1 MATID
6 PSERRFLRLRRLTD
20 AARAFTYATRREEV
34 ARLAV
39 HQAAALLDAP
49 RALLALED
57 HEGNLR
63 LEAAHGVP
71 DAEPG
76 RLYDSGGDLAFQTL
90 LAAPPDGSGDRFLG
104 VPLVVRGRV
113 IGMLAVLAPALAQP
127 FGKEEEWALSA
138 LADHA
143 AAALE
148 LERLD
153 LDVRIRL
160 EEQLHGLEQMQEQRQ
175 RALAT
180 LAHDLRAP
188 LNAIVAFTEA
198 LHSQVLGPLEERQ
211 RDAVHRIR
219 VSATHLVAVTSDL
232 LDAALLRAGATMVA
246 LAPVRCDTVMEE
258 AALIVRPEALARGQ
272 SLEVEPAGAPVV
284 AADAN
289 RLRQVLVNLLE
300 NAVKYTA
307 PGGRIH
313 LRAGTRE
320 VGGDGWA
327 IIAVEDTGPGI
338 PAEEL
343 EAIFEAYHRATDD
356 RRAPGAGL
364 GLSISRGLVRQM
376 DGDIE
381 VSSTP
386 GVGSTFVVRLRL
398 AEPAGDPPAPLH
410 LEPKPSAELA
420 PES

>member
-1 MATID
+1 MTLVD
-6 PSERRFLRLRRLTD
+6 PSELRFLRLRRLTD

-39 HQAAALLDAP
+39 TQAAALLDAP

-57 HEGNLR
+57 EQSRLR
-63 LEAAHGVP
+63 LEAAHGV
-71 DAEPG
+71 AEAELG
-76 RLYDSGGDLAFQTL
+76 RLYDAAGDLALQAL
-90 LAAPPDGSGDRFLG
+90 LATPRDGSGDRFLG

-113 IGMLAVLAPALAQP
+113 IGMLAVLAPAGAEP
-127 FGKEEEWALSA
+127 FGEEEEWALSA

-160 EEQLHGLEQMQEQRQ
+160 EEQLHGLEQLHEQRQ

-198 LHSQVLGPLEERQ
+198 LQSQILGPLEERQ

-219 VSATHLVAVTSDL
+219 VSAQHLVGVSANL
-232 LDAALLRAGATMVA
+232 LDAALLRAGASMVT
-246 LAPVRCDTVMEE
+246 LAPVPCDTILEE

-272 SLEVEPAGAPVV
+272 SLEVEPPPRLVV

-300 NAVKYTA
+300 NAVKYTP
-307 PGGRIH
+307 PGGRIRA
-313 LRAGTRE
+313 RAGTTDL
-320 VGGDGWA
+320 GGNRWA
-327 IIAVEDTGPGI
+327 VLSVEDTGPGI
-338 PAEEL
+338 AAEQL
-343 EAIFEAYHRATDD
+343 EAIFEAYHRATERQDT
-356 RRAPGAGL
+356 PGAGL

-381 VSSTP
+381 VTSRL
-386 GVGSTFVVRLRL
+386 GAGSTFTVRLRL
-398 AEPAGDPPAPLH
+398 AEATSPLDLSSMSPQPAP
-410 LEPKPSAELA
+410 EP
-420 PES
+420 

>member
-6 PSERRFLRLRRLTD
+6 PAERRFLRLRRLTD

-39 HQAAALLDAP
+39 LQAAALLDAP

-57 HEGNLR
+57 ERGELR
-63 LEAAHGVP
+63 LETAHGFP
-71 DAEPG
+71 EEELARLHQRSGDRLLETLHSWPRQEP
-76 RLYDSGGDLAFQTL
+76 A
-90 LAAPPDGSGDRFLG
+90 DRFLG

-113 IGMLAVLAPALAQP
+113 IGMLAVLAPAAAAP
-127 FGKEEEWALSA
+127 PASGEEEEWALSA

-153 LDVRIRL
+153 LDVRLRL
-160 EEQLHGLEQMQEQRQ
+160 EAQLHGLEQLQEQSQ

-198 LHSQVLGPLEERQ
+198 LQSQVLGPLQERQ
-211 RDAVHRIR
+211 RDALHRIR
-219 VSATHLVAVTSDL
+219 VSSQHVAALSADL
-232 LDAALLRAGATMVA
+232 LDAALLNAGAAV
-246 LAPVRCDTVMEE
+246 VRLGTVRGEVIVDE
-258 AALIVRPEALARGQ
+258 AALIVRPGALARGQ
-272 SLEVEPAGAPVV
+272 TLEVEAEAPLLL

-300 NAVKYTA
+300 NAVKYTP
-307 PGGRIH
+307 PGGRIRVH
-313 LRAGTRE
+313 AGTRE
-320 VGGDGWA
+320 RAGEPWA
-327 IIAVEDTGPGI
+327 ALAVSDTGPGI
-338 PAEEL
+338 AADQL
-343 EAIFEAYHRATDD
+343 EAIFEPYHRAGDPFET
-356 RRAPGAGL
+356 RGAGL

-386 GVGSTFVVRLRL
+386 GAGSTFTVRLRL
-398 AEPAGDPPAPLH
+398 AQADALGEADAPG
-410 LEPKPSAELA
+410 AEA
-420 PES
+420 NP

>member
-39 HQAAALLDAP
+39 ARAAALLDAP

-57 HEGNLR
+57 EQGHLR
-63 LEAAHGVP
+63 LEAAHGLTE
-71 DAEPG
+71 AELA
-76 RLYDSGGDLAFQTL
+76 RLRDPAGDLLPRAL
-90 LAAPPDGSGDRFLG
+90 MGAPADAAGERFLG
-104 VPLVVRGRV
+104 VPLVARGRV
-113 IGMLAVLAPALAQP
+113 IGVLAVQTTAGALA
-127 FGKEEEWALSA
+127 FGEEEEWALSA

-153 LDVRIRL
+153 LDVRLRL
-160 EEQLHGLEQMQEQRQ
+160 EERLHGLEQLHEQRQ

-198 LHSQVLGPLEERQ
+198 LHSEVLGPLEERQ

-219 VSATHLVAVTSDL
+219 ISATHLVGVAANL
-232 LDAALLRAGATMVA
+232 LDAALLRAGATMVT

-272 SLEVEPAGAPVV
+272 SLEVESATATTV

-300 NAVKYTA
+300 NGVKYTP
-307 PGGRIH
+307 PGGRIRM
-313 LRAGTRE
+313 RAATRE
-320 VGGDGWA
+320 VGGDRWA
-327 IIAVEDTGPGI
+327 FMAVEDTGPGI
-338 PAEEL
+338 PADEL

-356 RRAPGAGL
+356 ERAPGAGL

-381 VSSTP
+381 VTSTL
-386 GVGSTFVVRLRL
+386 GAGSTFTVRLRL
-398 AEPAGDPPAPLH
+398 AESATAWAPLD
-410 LEPKPSAELA
+410 LTGKA
-420 PES
+420 PELSPDT